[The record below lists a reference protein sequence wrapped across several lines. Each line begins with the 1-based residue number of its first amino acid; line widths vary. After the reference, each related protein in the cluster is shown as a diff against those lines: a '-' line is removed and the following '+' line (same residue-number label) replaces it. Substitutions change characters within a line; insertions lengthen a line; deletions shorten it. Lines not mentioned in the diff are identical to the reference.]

1 LLSSYVIFLKFG
13 YKNLKNIYVAIYKNI
28 LYLLLYMT
36 FTTVLSDIANST
48 INMFYCE
55 TKIRPKYII
64 FCKGEEKKFVYQ
76 CFPKEIRTKIDNKEI
91 IHKTYIQNTINNNDN
106 IEIYTHAIIVDENDN
121 EYKIEKDFLLKN
133 MFNDIHNSINREYNV
148 TNIINIP
155 VKISEEYEK
164 NEEKHKKVS
173 YDKKKLLLFGGTA
186 VLLTV
191 GFLGK
196 TIL

>member
-1 LLSSYVIFLKFG
+1 MLR
-13 YKNLKNIYVAIYKNI
+13 IYKNI

-64 FCKGEEKKFVYQ
+64 FCKGDEKKFVYQ

-106 IEIYTHAIIVDENDN
+106 IEIYTHAILVDENDN

-186 VLLTV
+186 ALLTV
-191 GFLGK
+191 GFFGK
-196 TIL
+196 NFL